1 MAESRTRLITAPRS
15 RLYPRA
21 PASSQWQRS
30 SRPSPDRAA
39 SARSPHAECQAPL
52 HRRRERVS
60 QDANLADPR
69 CSAEGSDPTFL
80 SALQRALHL
89 QSPLHGTQLT
99 GRESSVARTL
109 PRVHKVAAAEVQRAE
124 DAQPDEDPV
133 AHRERHRAP
142 SWMRPPV
149 APSEVVRTRPA
160 SRAHKAR
167 TRLGPLRTRPRRRRC
182 CCRALP
188 SATPPAISRGL
199 PRSSRRLAG

>member
-1 MAESRTRLITAPRS
+1 MPVA
-15 RLYPRA
+15 
-21 PASSQWQRS
+21 
-30 SRPSPDRAA
+30 
-39 SARSPHAECQAPL
+39 SPHAECQAPL

-89 QSPLHGTQLT
+89 QSPLHGTQLS
-99 GRESSVARTL
+99 GQESSVARTL
-109 PRVHKVAAAEVQRAE
+109 PRVHKIAAAEVQRAE

-149 APSEVVRTRPA
+149 ACTKWSGPA
-160 SRAHKAR
+160 RHLAPTGSDKAR
-167 TRLGPLRTRPRRRRC
+167 AAAYQT
-182 CCRALP
+182 
-188 SATPPAISRGL
+188 S
-199 PRSSRRLAG
+199 